1 MDKIDSL
8 DIRDINKR
16 VISFQ
21 KFIIRRA
28 YGLYYLIWTLALF
41 DFLIFPSIL
50 SSGYLTVNYEYAY
63 IIYAINYV
71 IVLYIAIKITKKIF
85 SIASKTHKL
94 EYGKINK
101 KFRPL
106 NFPLINYI
114 YIITTVLLLIL
125 FAYFFQKGYFYFA
138 VYLYSVNVILF
149 AMGFS
154 IRKYIKLSFKKMPLE
169 GNVAFYTYNISAA
182 GTILFFII
190 SSFLIKILVDYSFLI
205 WFIAMFGWFFSSFYA
220 LYHAPDEVVD
230 NE

>member
-8 DIRDINKR
+8 NIRDINKR
-16 VISFQ
+16 VITFQ

-28 YGLYYLIWTLALF
+28 YGLYYLIWALAIF

-50 SSGYLTVNYEYAY
+50 FSGYLNINYEYAY

-71 IVLYIAIKITKKIF
+71 IVIYIAIEVSIKIF
-85 SIASKTHKL
+85 STANKTYKL
-94 EYGKINK
+94 EYGKINNR
-101 KFRPL
+101 FRPV
-106 NFPLINYI
+106 NYI

-125 FAYFFQKGYFYFA
+125 FAYFFQKEYFYFA
-138 VYLYSVNVILF
+138 VYLYSINVILF
-149 AMGFS
+149 AMGFG
-154 IRKYIKLSFKKMPLE
+154 IRNYLKLSFKKMPLE

-190 SSFLIKILVDYSFLI
+190 SAFLIKTFVYYPFLM

-220 LYHAPDEVVD
+220 LYHAPDEVIE